1 MKKWIT
7 ALVVLTALSHVSRD
21 SYLFGK
27 TSQQNERNEQNGAAN
42 GAAPAPDSV
51 PAEQAE
57 PAKPQDSPVAPSTEN
72 SPKTRSEETSSAER
86 SLITLPVGQVIEV
99 RIADNINSN
108 RNKTGELFTGI
119 VDPSVFVNEHVVIPR
134 GTEAHIRMVEAE
146 KGGKLSGKAEVK
158 LELISLVLNGQKLD
172 VDSDTF
178 KKKQGALE
186 AKAKAAA
193 SSAGSVGDV
202 STAGPAGAVAGP
214 VIAVFH
220 APKVEMNSGTR
231 VPFTLTTPF
240 TFVEPPNAATQASER

>member
-7 ALVVLTALSHVSRD
+7 ALVVLTALFYVSRD

-27 TSQQNERNEQNGAAN
+27 ISQQNERNEQNGAAN

-178 KKKQGALE
+178 KKKQGAL
-186 AKAKAAA
+186 ADATDIPATANRCAAHPTKVICSTTQRPYHPHRA
-193 SSAGSVGDV
+193 SRSVLQNRAT
-202 STAGPAGAVAGP
+202 TA
-214 VIAVFH
+214 
-220 APKVEMNSGTR
+220 E
-231 VPFTLTTPF
+231 
-240 TFVEPPNAATQASER
+240 